1 MFFNIFRGDFIHI
14 LPDFQH
20 LSEKRSAPAK
30 ADAPEIFIITLLSD
44 GELIHLRKQAVGN
57 TISVLTEV
65 DEYLA
70 EEVVVV
76 AAYGVI
82 GNVAH
87 RAVVFQNKQIREL
100 LSFFIRKRSD
110 ERIERLRGVVAV
122 RCGRFSK
129 LYFLPLRKQ
138 R

>member
-20 LSEKRSAPAK
+20 LFEKRSAPAK
-30 ADAPEIFIITLLSD
+30 TDAPEIFIITLLSD
-44 GELIHLRKQAVGN
+44 GKLIHLRKQAVGN

-76 AAYGVI
+76 AA
-82 GNVAH
+82 
-87 RAVVFQNKQIREL
+87 
-100 LSFFIRKRSD
+100 
-110 ERIERLRGVVAV
+110 
-122 RCGRFSK
+122 
-129 LYFLPLRKQ
+129 
-138 R
+138 